1 MVTLKIGPFH
11 AAVTKMGPMRG
22 ILIPK
27 EFIESK
33 EFKDLLNVKK
43 HKITVLV
50 DKID

>member
-1 MVTLKIGPFH
+1 MGTLKIGPFN
-11 AAVTKMGPMRG
+11 ASVTTMGPMRG

-27 EFIESK
+27 EFTESK
-33 EFKDLLNVKK
+33 EFKALLNVKK

>member
-1 MVTLKIGPFH
+1 MVTLKIGQFY
-11 AAVTKMGPMRG
+11 ASVTKMGPMRG

-27 EFIESK
+27 ELTESK
-33 EFKDLLNVKK
+33 EFNDLLNVKK